1 MKVALIFGVG
11 GFVGPYLAK
20 QLKQQDYKVYGTD
33 VIDHLKDESFLDG
46 YFSSNI
52 LDSQKVDELITKI
65 NPTHIINLAA
75 ISSVGQ
81 SWKNP
86 GLTMQINVNG
96 TLNILESCLKN
107 NIKPKVLL
115 IGSSEEYI
123 ISDKPLDEF
132 APINANNPYGISKIA
147 QEQFASM
154 YREKYDWDI
163 FCVRAFN
170 HIGVGQRDN
179 FVISSWCK
187 QIAEIEKGE
196 KEPVL
201 SVGNLAVERDF
212 TDVRDIV
219 KAYALVL
226 EKGNSSEIYNIGSG
240 KAVPLKEILDY
251 IVGLSSK
258 KIQVS
263 IDKSLL
269 RPNDNKFIC
278 ANSDKIKKSL
288 NWNVEHDLFN
298 TIKEI
303 FNSYLKQ

>member
-278 ANSDKIKKSL
+278 ANSGKIKKSL

>member
-33 VIDHLKDESFLDG
+33 VFDHLKDESFLDA
-46 YFSSNI
+46 YYSSNI

-147 QEQFASM
+147 QEQFASI

-258 KIQVS
+258 KIQVT